1 MDNKLKR
8 LVELWHDADNHHSII
23 DLLEKMPEQER
34 DFETVSL
41 LARAYNNVEQ
51 YQMAYHLLKS
61 VADEGQH
68 DERWHFRIGYALFY
82 MDRYAEALEHF
93 KVADRMRPGEGDT
106 LYFIR
111 FCNIHLPLRKRADDF
126 WQWLSANEEQLAGI
140 AEKRDAGAVAE
151 R

>member
-51 YQMAYHLLKS
+51 YQMVYHLLKS
-61 VADEGQH
+61 VADEG
-68 DERWHFRIGYALFY
+68 
-82 MDRYAEALEHF
+82 
-93 KVADRMRPGEGDT
+93 
-106 LYFIR
+106 
-111 FCNIHLPLRKRADDF
+111 
-126 WQWLSANEEQLAGI
+126 
-140 AEKRDAGAVAE
+140 
-151 R
+151 